1 MKTKLVVIQPT
12 PFCNLNCRYCYLPQR
27 SLNRQMSTQTL
38 VRIFQALFSSSFM
51 GDRLSCVWHAG
62 EPLVLSIDF
71 YQRAFQIQQQLNTKG
86 VMVKNAFQTNA
97 TLINQEWCDF
107 FLEHDVQLSI
117 SIDGP
122 AYIHDVQRVDRKNRG
137 TFEHVMRGIE
147 LLRANKIR
155 YSAIAVI
162 TSDTVDHPEEFMRFF
177 MEVQPTQ
184 LGLNPEEVIGSN
196 EHSSL
201 HTTIGIEKY
210 KHFLQRL
217 LTLDIQ
223 DHPYLPI
230 RDFERLLRR
239 FQSGQRHM
247 HTDMNTPMSIL
258 NFDYEGNISTFSSE
272 LLSFTHP
279 TYGSFTFGNVF
290 DTPLDGILTHKKFIA
305 MNESIQR
312 GVAKCQESCEY
323 FFLCGGG
330 APAYKLHENNSFD
343 SAETNACR
351 LQIKVTADVLLEHL
365 EERYSIAAPTVD

>member
-12 PFCNLNCRYCYLPQR
+12 PFCNINCRYCYLPQR
-27 SLNRQMSTQTL
+27 SLNRQMSIQTL

-71 YQRAFQIQQQLNTKG
+71 YQRAFQIQQQQNTNG
-86 VMVKNAFQTNA
+86 VMVSNAFQTNA

-122 AYIHDVQRVDRKNRG
+122 AYIHDAQRVDRKNRG
-137 TFEHVMRGIE
+137 TFERAMRGIE

-162 TSDTVDHPEEFMRFF
+162 TSDTVDHPEEFKRFF

-201 HTTIGIEKY
+201 HTTVGIEKY

-217 LTLDIQ
+217 LTLDMQ
-223 DHPYLPI
+223 DHSYLPI
-230 RDFERLLRR
+230 RDFDRLLRR
-239 FQSGQRHM
+239 FQSGQKHM
-247 HTDMNTPMSIL
+247 NTDMNTPISIL

-279 TYGSFTFGNVF
+279 MYGNFTFGNVF
-290 DTPLDGILTHKKFIA
+290 DTPLDGILTHKKFID

-312 GVAKCQESCEY
+312 GVARCQESCEY

-330 APAYKLHENNSFD
+330 APAHKLHENNSFD